1 MPEWPKCVTL
11 ISVTRGFWGF
21 WGLGVDED
29 AANKRAD
36 EVLRL
41 MARNYAIVEELQ
53 GHETVH
59 YSSSIM

>member
-1 MPEWPKCVTL
+1 MCNVDL
-11 ISVTRGFWGF
+11 SNSGFLGF
-21 WGLGVDED
+21 GVDED

-59 YSSSIM
+59 YSSIHYVKGKKK